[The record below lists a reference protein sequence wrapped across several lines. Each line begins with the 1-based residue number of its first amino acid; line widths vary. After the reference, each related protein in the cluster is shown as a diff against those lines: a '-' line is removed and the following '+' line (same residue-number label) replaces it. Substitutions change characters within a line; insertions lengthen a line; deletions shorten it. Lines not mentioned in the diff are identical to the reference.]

1 MRTLIIDDERLARR
15 ELRSLLKFFPT
26 IEIIGECSNAEEGIA
41 AIANATE
48 GPKEPK
54 SFEDIISKDVD

>member
-1 MRTLIIDDERLARR
+1 MQKTLALIGLLAVPASSSNFPPRRTNE
-15 ELRSLLKFFPT
+15 FFKGP
-26 IEIIGECSNAEEGIA
+26 NEGIA